1 MGGRSRSDSA
11 EEITLQVP
19 FLAAPFAK
27 VFVDVCRGKL
37 HSTGESFN
45 LSPNIFDMYA
55 KKQKSCFRFFGL
67 WVIVFTARLTVLRTA
82 SMFKKILPSML

>member
-27 VFVDVCRGKL
+27 VFVDVCR
-37 HSTGESFN
+37 
-45 LSPNIFDMYA
+45 
-55 KKQKSCFRFFGL
+55 
-67 WVIVFTARLTVLRTA
+67 
-82 SMFKKILPSML
+82 